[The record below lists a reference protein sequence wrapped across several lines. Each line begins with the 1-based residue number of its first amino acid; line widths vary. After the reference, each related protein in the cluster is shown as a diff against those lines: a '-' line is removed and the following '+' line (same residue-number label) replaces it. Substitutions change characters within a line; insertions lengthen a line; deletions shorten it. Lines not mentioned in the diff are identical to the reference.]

1 MDYEFPASLT
11 QALADQ
17 HAIVEAF
24 NPSATIHQER
34 IVRAALAAPSVQR
47 LITPDF
53 SSDTFHPHANGSTLY
68 WTALITGPFF
78 DWGIAQGIFW
88 VDRTI
93 RMVTAFRSGAQRV
106 NMSGVDVVGRATMAV
121 LRDPGRF
128 CDRPAYFADFTV
140 SSKDLV
146 GILHG
151 PVQKQQQQM

>member
-1 MDYEFPASLT
+1 MIQTPKARANTSSIRNVTAPGTTGTIGQEIVKALLPWKQEAPISLSQLSDNDNNEVDYEFPASLT

-53 SSDTFHPHANGSTLY
+53 SSDTFHPHANGSTAY

-78 DWGIAQGIFW
+78 DWGIA
-88 VDRTI
+88 
-93 RMVTAFRSGAQRV
+93 
-106 NMSGVDVVGRATMAV
+106 
-121 LRDPGRF
+121 
-128 CDRPAYFADFTV
+128 
-140 SSKDLV
+140 
-146 GILHG
+146 
-151 PVQKQQQQM
+151 